1 MMDNENE
8 KLNRDVDGASAEI
21 SPFEG
26 LPGHKNE
33 EALPVGFF
41 RNGSPSSHSTFYGQ
55 AGGNNTF

>member
-33 EALPVGFF
+33 EALPVYFF
-41 RNGSPSSHSTFYGQ
+41 QNWVTQ
-55 AGGNNTF
+55 